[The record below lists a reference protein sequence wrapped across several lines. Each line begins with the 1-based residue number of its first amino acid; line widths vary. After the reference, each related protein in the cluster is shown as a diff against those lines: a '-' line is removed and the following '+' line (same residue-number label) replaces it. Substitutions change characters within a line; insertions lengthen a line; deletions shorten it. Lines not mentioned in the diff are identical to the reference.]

1 MIFTK
6 VLRFQPNRP
15 LHGLGLLL
23 RFTIE
28 VIEGVIQS
36 GLIGLKEQVGFNR
49 AKGICLVRSSDQ
61 LFSITDPRAS
71 VGIRGILTART
82 WHKTG
87 QCTPCGLG
95 PGEAKKKDNGDEKQ
109 DRAQLYGPKRF
120 GLRAA

>member
-1 MIFTK
+1 MILTI
-6 VLRFQPNRP
+6 VLRFQPDRP
-15 LHGLGLLL
+15 LHGLGLLF

-61 LFSITDPRAS
+61 LFSITDPGAS
-71 VGIRGILTART
+71 IGIRGILTART

-87 QCTPCGLG
+87 QRTPCGLG
-95 PGEAKKKDNGDEKQ
+95 PGEAKKKDNSDEKQ
-109 DRAQLYGPKRF
+109 DRGQFYGPKRF
-120 GLRAA
+120 SLRTA